1 MTWMTKSV
9 VVAVATAGGAIAL
22 RCIPRESRY
31 RVTRAIGDWM
41 SKKMADHM
49 GRVMASLPEGAPPKL
64 VMSVLPKL
72 QAQSE
77 QIIAMLRE
85 QNELLRQQRQRAT
98 GATIDA

>member
-1 MTWMTKSV
+1 MSWMTKLAALG
-9 VVAVATAGGAIAL
+9 VAAAGGVIAL
-22 RCIPRESRY
+22 RCIPRESRH
-31 RVTRAIGDWM
+31 RMTRAVGDWM
-41 SKKMADHM
+41 SKKMLNHM

-85 QNELLRQQRQRAT
+85 QNELLRKRLRVA
-98 GATIDA
+98 